1 MNEDLIP
8 FELAK
13 KLKEKGYP
21 QQCGDDAY
29 ILEDE
34 YEEFEVGSLEFIP
47 LIPEHLQTVVAPTI
61 SQVLKWL
68 RKEKDIDIV
77 IEPIDRNTIFMSG
90 ERYILS
96 IYIDTKRYYKIHHDK
111 IDKFIE
117 WEDAALTGIEY
128 ILDNLI

>member
-1 MNEDLIP
+1 MNEDFVP

-34 YEEFEVGSLEFIP
+34 YEEFEVGSLEFTP

-61 SQVLKWL
+61 SQVLRWL
-68 RKEKDIDIV
+68 REEKKIHIFSEIASMGWYYTIYPKIQIKEGKLKTGNTI
-77 IEPIDRNTIFMSG
+77 IDRDASNTYD
-90 ERYILS
+90 EAIL
-96 IYIDTKRYYKIHHDK
+96 
-111 IDKFIE
+111 
-117 WEDAALTGIEY
+117 AGIEY
-128 ILDNLI
+128 TLDNLI

>member
-68 RKEKDIDIV
+68 REEKKIHIFSEIASMGWYYTIYPKIRIKDGKLKTGNTI
-77 IEPIDRNTIFMSG
+77 IDRDASNTYD
-90 ERYILS
+90 EAIL
-96 IYIDTKRYYKIHHDK
+96 
-111 IDKFIE
+111 
-117 WEDAALTGIEY
+117 AGIEY
-128 ILDNLI
+128 ALDNLI